1 MRILIIGKVGAGK
14 SAVGNA
20 ILNKPNLF
28 KSCQSFSSVT
38 KELKPGDTERNGAKY
53 FVVDTPGLKGLN
65 DDHIVAKNNLTRC
78 IFATS
83 PGFHCIVWVIS
94 ASQRIDDMDV
104 QLFNEIEQLLG
115 DKAFNYMVV
124 VFTHVKPTDLEGV
137 LKDCTPV
144 ENFCRKCDGRYLSFG
159 DKGDIGDKIL
169 EKQVDK
175 FFTILH
181 KIIEINSTKGIPF
194 YKHKLFDEA
203 AVLLNSDAQILVKN
217 GEYKNDWEGA
227 VKQARFDALAGCS
240 PHDKRMLWLVDN
252 SIWIKIILKL
262 LGVFGCSIL

>member
-20 ILNKPNLF
+20 ILKKPNWFL
-28 KSCQSFSSVT
+28 SRQSFSSVT
-38 KELKPGDTERNGAKY
+38 KKLKSGDTKRNGAKY
-53 FVVDTPGLKGLN
+53 YVVDTPGLKGLH
-65 DDHIVAKNNLTRC
+65 DDHNVAKQNLTRC
-78 IFATS
+78 ILATS

-124 VFTHVKPTDLEGV
+124 VFTHVQPTRLKDV

-144 ENFCRKCDGRYLSFG
+144 EKFCRKCDERYLSFG
-159 DKGDIGDKIL
+159 DKGDQIL
-169 EKQVDK
+169 DKQVDK

-181 KIIEINSTKGIPF
+181 EIIEINSTKGIPF

-203 AVLLNSDAQILVKN
+203 AVFLNSDAQILMKN
-217 GEYKNDWEGA
+217 GEYKNDWEKA
-227 VKQARFDALAGCS
+227 VKQARYEALVGRS
-240 PHDKRMLWLVDN
+240 PHDTRMLWLVDN
-252 SIWIKIILKL
+252 SIWIQIILKL

>member
-28 KSCQSFSSVT
+28 KSRQSFSSVT

-124 VFTHVKPTDLEGV
+124 VFTHVKPTNLEDV
-137 LKDCTPV
+137 LEDCTPV
-144 ENFCRKCDGRYLSFG
+144 EQFCRKCDGRYLSFG

-181 KIIEINSTKGIPF
+181 EIIEINSTKGIPF

-227 VKQARFDALAGCS
+227 VKQARFDALLGRS

>member
-20 ILNKPNLF
+20 ILNKPNWFL
-28 KSCQSFSSVT
+28 SLQSFSSVT

-124 VFTHVKPTDLEGV
+124 VFTHVQPTRLKDV
-137 LKDCTPV
+137 LKDCKPV
-144 ENFCRKCDGRYLSFG
+144 EEFCTKCDGRYLSFG
-159 DKGDIGDKIL
+159 DKGDIGDKGDKIL
-169 EKQVDK
+169 ENQVDK

-181 KIIEINSTKGIPF
+181 KIYEINSTKGIPF

-203 AVLLNSDAQILVKN
+203 AVLLNSDVQILVKTSK
-217 GEYKNDWEGA
+217 YKNDWEGA
-227 VKQARFDALAGCS
+227 VKQARFDALLGRS

-252 SIWIKIILKL
+252 SIWIKIILAL
-262 LGVFGCSIL
+262 LGFFRC